1 MILELPKSRVEPF
14 FKSFLPLKVTPP
26 VTLMLFVSTEVLNVV
41 SLKLASFSIVILPV
55 LLKVALLKEAFW
67 IVSWWF
73 ELLKACSKV
82 AKPLRVVALPLKE
95 LF

>member
-1 MILELPKSRVEPF
+1 M
-14 FKSFLPLKVTPP
+14 
-26 VTLMLFVSTEVLNVV
+26 
-41 SLKLASFSIVILPV
+41 VILPV

-73 ELLKACSKV
+73 ELLKACWKIIE
-82 AKPLRVVALPLKE
+82 PLRVVALPLKE